1 MPTLVK
7 KLFFKGW
14 VRGRKIPES
23 FGVPHRSPTLLSR
36 RIERTINQFSKKFP
50 FPLSIWSFSR
60 NVSTCHLYCILC
72 IRKFPFEIVEWKTLM
87 GGLKG
92 DGVSEFE
99 FSDNFRCVC
108 GGGGVASSLAY
119 LL

>member
-1 MPTLVK
+1 MPALVK
-7 KLFFKGW
+7 KLFFKSW
-14 VRGRKIPES
+14 VRGRKIPKP
-23 FGVPHRSPTLLSR
+23 FGIPRRSPILLTR
-36 RIERTINQFSKKFP
+36 RIERMIDQFSKKFP

-87 GGLKG
+87 GGLKD

-99 FSDNFRCVC
+99 FSDNFSC
-108 GGGGVASSLAY
+108 GGGGRQASLIFCS
-119 LL
+119 